1 MALRAP
7 GRYSQ
12 QWYYEDVLEYEVTEF
27 PAGFAVYDP
36 DEYYPAYT
44 YVEDFPLVTEGI
56 LAGFYSKPPDTAVPT
71 QFRSLKIKFFNEP
84 VSNKRELFNNEVGS
98 IEYEVETIG
107 GGLGSGELVTIT
119 GWQHTWRDEW
129 PIRLGLSYLT
139 NCLYR
144 PGRGIVFRVIKDPIA
159 FWQSE
164 RFLPLGGHY
173 DPYLV
178 GASQWV
184 SGDSGPTG

>member
-1 MALRAP
+1 MAIRKP
-7 GRYSQ
+7 GRYNQ
-12 QWYYEDVLEYEVTEF
+12 RWYYEDVLEYEVTEF
-27 PAGFAVYDP
+27 PTGFAVYDP

-56 LAGFYSKPPDTAVPT
+56 LAGFYSKPADTAVPT

-98 IEYEVETIG
+98 IEYEVQDR
-107 GGLGSGELVTIT
+107 LVTIVA
-119 GWQHTWRDEW
+119 WQHTWRDEW

-184 SGDSGPTG
+184 GGGPGPTG